1 MRHRGRYHMCW
12 LTAHERGAGA
22 SPLPAC
28 GPVTATPRVVP
39 QGVTLSSAERARTL
53 HALAGDLRRQR
64 GPDGL
69 PARRADRGPPRRA
82 SSPGSIDVDEA
93 ARMLTVVM
101 SGLISLQLAN
111 EPGVP
116 YSAGRFSSLTAA
128 AVDMYLTHHRA
139 RLRAS
144 CRCLAARPARRW
156 ARASKWSTRSPGTGR
171 GRTPRGDGVRAAP
184 PLRRQPDRAFAGTL
198 VWSYEVEPDDEGTL
212 LTESHEVTRPVGRI
226 GWLVIERLLGAHDRG
241 SDLRRGIANPGRAQ
255 GDGRDPAPGPGR

>member
-22 SPLPAC
+22 SPLPAS

-39 QGVTLSSAERARTL
+39 QEATLSSAERARTL

-144 CRCLAARPARRW
+144 CRWLAARPARRW

-171 GRTPRGDGVRAAP
+171 GRTPVVTAYEPHRRYAVSPTELSPERWSGRTRSSRTARA
-184 PLRRQPDRAFAGTL
+184 RF
-198 VWSYEVEPDDEGTL
+198 
-212 LTESHEVTRPVGRI
+212 
-226 GWLVIERLLGAHDRG
+226 
-241 SDLRRGIANPGRAQ
+241 
-255 GDGRDPAPGPGR
+255 